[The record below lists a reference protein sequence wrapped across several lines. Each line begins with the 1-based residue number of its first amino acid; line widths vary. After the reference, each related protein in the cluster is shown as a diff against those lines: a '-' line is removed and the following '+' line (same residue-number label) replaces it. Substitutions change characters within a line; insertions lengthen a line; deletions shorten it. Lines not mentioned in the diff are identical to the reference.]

1 MRQNPVML
9 NDLRYALRILRRSPG
24 FAASAI
30 LALALGIG
38 ANTAVFSVVYAVLL
52 KPLPFEEPDRL
63 VRLSEVDPAGVDSAR
78 VSIGTFVDWR
88 ARSRTLEAV
97 AVYTIPGGGQT
108 LWSLGDRL
116 QVVRISAAS
125 PALFAVL
132 RSRPVLGRTFHPE
145 DLHGGGPSA
154 DRAKYVLSYD
164 FWQRA
169 FGGAASVIGQIVS
182 VEGRFSGE
190 IIGVMPPGFAFPEV
204 ADVWASLPFP
214 GETAPARRRMQSF
227 NTIARLR
234 PGVTLDQARAE
245 LQAISA
251 QLASEQPAS
260 NRGWTAR
267 VVPQAGSDTA
277 ATKPALLA
285 LLGAVAGVL
294 VIGCA
299 SVANLLLARTSSRRR
314 EMAVRLALG
323 AGTLRLVRQC
333 LAEALVLAAAGSLA
347 AVLFGHWLAKI
358 LVRFAPPDIPRLSQV
373 GMSPALLAFAA
384 AAGLGSAVFTGL
396 APALQVRRADRDG
409 GLRPESRAST
419 TRGGWVR
426 RALIAVEV
434 GLVVLLLTGALLLVR
449 TFVKLRGVDLGFQPQ
464 HVLNVST
471 RWPVGK
477 LFPSTP
483 GVRPWPS
490 VQRAVD
496 GLIAAVSSVPGVD
509 AVGLI
514 SDVPLT
520 GDPFSGTVWRADAP
534 GASGLTAPSDVHDRW
549 QADLS
554 VVSTG
559 FFPVMGVPILRGR
572 HFTES
577 DRSTDAQLTD
587 ARLART
593 GVLIVNN
600 VFASRYF
607 PGQDPIGRTL
617 VVYDDQE
624 FGWSRTIVGVVGD
637 IRGHA
642 IGESARP
649 AVYIPHAQH
658 PDVFVPSLLV
668 RSTLPPD
675 ALAKVIRERIAAYD
689 PALLVQRIRPMDDVV
704 SGALSRPRFNLVL
717 LSAFALVALALSAV
731 GIYGVLA
738 SLVAQRTREIGIRV
752 ALGARGRDVVRLVVW
767 EGMAPVIV
775 GAAVGIAAAALATRA
790 LRTLLFGVTPLD
802 PVSFAAAPALL
813 AIVALLAC
821 YLPARRATRVDPL
834 VALREE

>member
-1 MRQNPVML
+1 ML
-9 NDLRYALRILRRSPG
+9 NDLRYALRTLRRSSG

-52 KPLPFEEPDRL
+52 KPLPYEEPDRL
-63 VRLSEVDPAGVDSAR
+63 VRLSEIDPAGVDSGR

-108 LWSLGDRL
+108 LWSLGDHL

-125 PALFAVL
+125 STLFSVL
-132 RSRPVLGRTFHPE
+132 RGRPALGRTFSPE
-145 DLHGGGPSA
+145 DQ
-154 DRAKYVLSYD
+154 RKYVLSHGL
-164 FWQRA
+164 WQRA
-169 FGGAASVIGQIVS
+169 FGGAANVIGQAVS

-190 IIGVMPPGFAFPEV
+190 IIGVMPAGFAFPEL
-204 ADVWASLPFP
+204 ADAWSNLPFP
-214 GETAPARRRMQSF
+214 DDMPAARRRAQSL

-234 PGVTLDQARAE
+234 PGVTLDEARTE
-245 LQAISA
+245 LQGISA

-260 NRGWTAR
+260 NAGWSAR

-285 LLGAVAGVL
+285 LLAAVAGVL
-294 VIGCA
+294 MIGCA

-323 AGTLRLVRQC
+323 AGTLRLVRQS
-333 LAEALVLAAAGSLA
+333 LAEAIVLATAGSLA
-347 AVLFGHWLAKI
+347 AAVLGQSFARV
-358 LVRFAPPDIPRLSQV
+358 LVRFAPPGIPRLSEV

-384 AAGLGSAVFTGL
+384 AAGLLSAAFIGL

-409 GLRPESRAST
+409 SLRPESRAST
-419 TRGGWVR
+419 TRGGPVR

-464 HVLNVST
+464 QLLSVSA
-471 RWPVGK
+471 RWPIGK

-496 GLIAAVSSVPGVD
+496 GLIAAVASVPGVD

-534 GASGLTAPSDVHDRW
+534 GASGLTAPRDVRDRW
-549 QADLS
+549 KADLN
-554 VVSTG
+554 VVSPG
-559 FFPVMGVPILRGR
+559 YFSVMGVPIVRGR
-572 HFTES
+572 NFGEH
-577 DRSTDAQLTD
+577 DRSTDAQLAD
-587 ARLART
+587 ARLARS

-607 PGQDPIGRTL
+607 PDQDPIGRTII
-617 VVYDDQE
+617 VYDDQE

-642 IGESARP
+642 IAESARP
-649 AVYIPHAQH
+649 AIYIPHAQH

-668 RSTLPPD
+668 RSALPPD
-675 ALAKVIRERIAAYD
+675 ALAKAIRERIAAYD
-689 PALLVQRIRPMDDVV
+689 PALLVQRIQPMEDVV
-704 SGALSRPRFNLVL
+704 SGALSGPRFNLVL
-717 LSAFALVALALSAV
+717 LSAFALVALILSAV

-738 SLVAQRTREIGIRV
+738 YLVTQRTREIGIRM
-752 ALGARGRDVVRLVVW
+752 ALGARAADVLRLVLR
-767 EGMAPVIV
+767 EGMGPVV
-775 GAAVGIAAAALATRA
+775 LGGAAGMMAALVATRA
-790 LRTLLFGVTPLD
+790 LRTMLFGVTPLD

-813 AIVALLAC
+813 TIVALLAC
-821 YLPARRATRVDPL
+821 YLPARRATRVDAL
-834 VALREE
+834 VALRDE